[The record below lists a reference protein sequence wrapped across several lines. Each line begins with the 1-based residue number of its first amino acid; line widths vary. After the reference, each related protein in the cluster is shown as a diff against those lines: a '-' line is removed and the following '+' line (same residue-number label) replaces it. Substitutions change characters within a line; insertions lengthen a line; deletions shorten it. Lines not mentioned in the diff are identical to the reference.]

1 MGVSDMLQLAS
12 ILKQEI
18 SVRIDETFNAD
29 MFKVKGWDIQVND
42 LKINR
47 QYIVQ

>member
-1 MGVSDMLQLAS
+1 MLQLAS

-29 MFKVKGWDIQVND
+29 MFKVKGWDIPAND
-42 LKINR
+42 LKFNR
-47 QYIVQ
+47 RYTVQ